1 MKNFFITFCLIIS
14 TTSIAKSTKHQVG
27 IGLGSVLFWPE
38 HSSFFGPSLQMQTVV
53 FNNQQYFTFYK
64 KNSNIQLPYI
74 YYTYHLNNKIAL
86 RCNGNFQN
94 FTYFKDYTGFSDPPI
109 PNPNQQYYYQFESQ
123 KTITFNIGMQY
134 KKTIENISFYGV
146 AEFAPHL
153 YRNIATNYFVS
164 NANPNFSQM
173 EVLKKNRWDLYS
185 FNLLGGVQYQLTKH
199 LSVYYEG
206 GIYNTF
212 ISPLSRISLNVGF

>member
-1 MKNFFITFCLIIS
+1 MKNFFIIFCIFNS
-14 TTSIAKSTKHQVG
+14 TNCIAKFTKHQVG
-27 IGLGSVLFWPE
+27 IGLGSAIFRPKLIDFNSPAFQLQ
-38 HSSFFGPSLQMQTVV
+38 SIFFNTDEGDFLI
-53 FNNQQYFTFYK
+53 K
-64 KNSNIQLPYI
+64 KISVIQLPYF
-74 YYTYHLNNKIAL
+74 YYSYQLNKNLAL
-86 RCNGNFQN
+86 RCNGNFRN
-94 FTYFKDYTGFSDPPI
+94 YISFEDFTGVTVDPI
-109 PNPNQQYYYQFESQ
+109 PFPGKQYYYQHNSL
-123 KTITFNIGMQY
+123 KTINVNIGMQY

-164 NANPNFSQM
+164 NANPNISQM

-199 LSVYYEG
+199 LSVCYEG

-212 ISPLSRISLNVGF
+212 ISPLSRISLNVEF